1 MAHVTEFLE
10 PGPMGGKLLRRRK
23 DPVPGPCGTG
33 RTAIPPFETGAAILR
48 RAASIYR
55 PKEHLSVSEWADR
68 HISHYDP
75 DALPFLAEIMD
86 AFSSAETAEV
96 GDMGPAQ
103 GGKSLIGE
111 ACIGWSIE
119 HDPADFMVCQP
130 DKAMMQDFVIRRIN
144 PLVAGTP
151 ALKAQLL
158 PIASADNIFLKQF
171 RGMLLTSIW
180 PVAAQFRARPVPRGW
195 IDDFDQIDDDIEG
208 QGNAIKLLDGRM
220 TTFEGRDKKL
230 ISSSPARE
238 DGGGIEAFIAGGTDE
253 RLMPVCPQCEERIEL
268 DLKRDLRFEGASLD
282 QAEKTAHVVC
292 PANGCILEP
301 PARRQLLDSCAD
313 LPGRGFVAR
322 HPDRGPRRRTFRRD
336 GLLAFTTW
344 GKLARDWCEAKDA
357 WESRQDESGLRTF
370 FNVKAGQNYR
380 SILAGEK
387 PIEAADLLDRREQ
400 GWLLG
405 TVPAGPRV
413 LIVSVDVQH
422 DRFELAG
429 VGFGDGLEKWLFDR
443 WAIHALGDGL
453 TGLRPFT
460 HPEHWAVLLSLFS
473 RTWPMAD
480 GSGRSADDLRRDPDA
495 ERSPPPLTVVV
506 DTGGSD
512 QAAEGAKRFF
522 EMARAAGVHPSRIT
536 LVKGGNNPNGKLMP
550 PAQFADQKLKG
561 GPRRNSARLWMPNVH
576 ALKNILDARLR
587 RDKPGPGYLHLPED
601 LEPEHVEEITA
612 EQLEGGKWKKIRN
625 RNETLDL
632 IVYAI
637 ASLLRPP
644 FAGSRSHMRWVPKD
658 FRLAEPPKAPAPA
671 AEAPE
676 ETEENSNAEAPGAG
690 GAAVEPAEA
699 APPPA
704 AETEPEPTPR
714 PRPRPRRQRTSHG
727 TPGWMRR
734 LKH

>member
-1 MAHVTEFLE
+1 MLATRTE
-10 PGPMGGKLLRRRK
+10 
-23 DPVPGPCGTG
+23 
-33 RTAIPPFETGAAILR
+33 IPPFETGASIFR
-48 RAASIYR
+48 RMASLYR
-55 PKEHLSVSEWADR
+55 PKDHLSVSEWAET
-68 HISHYDP
+68 HMAHYDP

-86 AFSSAETAEV
+86 ALSDPETSEV

-111 ACIGWSIE
+111 AFIGWSIE
-119 HDPADFMVCQP
+119 HDPADFLVCQP
-130 DKAMMQDFVIRRIN
+130 DKALMQDFVIRRIN
-144 PLVAGTP
+144 PLVANTP

-158 PIASADNIFLKQF
+158 QTASADNIFLKQF

-180 PVAAQFRARPVPRGW
+180 PVGSQFRARPVPRGW
-195 IDDFDQIDDDIEG
+195 LDDYDQFPDDIDGSGDKGG
-208 QGNAIKLLDGRM
+208 QGSAIKLLDGRM
-220 TTFEGRDKKL
+220 TTFEGRDTKL
-230 ISSSPARE
+230 VSSSPARE
-238 DGGGIEAFIAGGTDE
+238 DGGGIEAFILGGTCE
-253 RLMPVCPQCEERIEL
+253 RLQAVCPSCGERVEL
-268 DLKRDLRFEGASLD
+268 DIRRDLKFDKGSAD
-282 QAEKTAHVVC
+282 QAEASAHVIC
-292 PANGCILEP
+292 PASGCILEP
-301 PARRQLLDSCAD
+301 SDKRKLLDSMKG

-322 HPDRGPRRRTFRRD
+322 FPERGRRRRTFWRD
-336 GLLAFTTW
+336 GLLSFRSWTM
-344 GKLARDWCEAKDA
+344 LAREQRDA
-357 WESRQDESGLRTF
+357 ELTWESRQDETELRAF
-370 FNVKAGQNYR
+370 HNVRGGYNYR

-387 PIEAADLLDRREQ
+387 PIEAGELLDRREQ

-413 LIVSVDVQH
+413 LVVTVDVQH
-422 DRFELAG
+422 DRFELAAI
-429 VGFGDGLEKWLFDR
+429 GFGDSQEAWLVER
-443 WAIHALGDGL
+443 WALHALDDGL

-460 HPEHWAVLLSLFS
+460 HPEHWAVLLPLFS

-480 GSGRSADDLRRDPDA
+480 GSGRSADDLRRDPEA
-495 ERSPPPLTVVV
+495 ERSPPPLTVAV

-536 LVKGGNNPNGKLMP
+536 LVKGSNNPNGKLMP

-561 GPRRNSARLWMPNVH
+561 GPRRTSARLWMPNVH

-587 RDKPGPGYLHLPED
+587 RDKPGPGYLHLPQD
-601 LEPEHVEEITA
+601 LEPEHIEEITA

-632 IVYAI
+632 IIYAI

-658 FRLAEPPKAPAPA
+658 FRLAEPPKAAALA
-671 AEAPE
+671 AE
-676 ETEENSNAEAPGAG
+676 ETPNAEAPGAG
-690 GAAVEPAEA
+690 GAAAEQA
-699 APPPA
+699 ETAPPPA
-704 AETEPEPTPR
+704 AEPDPR
-714 PRPRPRRQRTSHG
+714 PKPRRPRRQRSSAG